1 MMLSVHNS
9 MGDSLKFSLPAW
21 LDVDRVEAENGTR
34 LSLNSLGAFPLSGRL
49 EQDNARDTRLNLNPS
64 NTTFFGDSQRTVI

>member
-9 MGDSLKFSLPAW
+9 IGDSLKFSLPAW

-34 LSLNSLGAFPLSGRL
+34 LFLNSLSAFPLSGRL
-49 EQDNARDTRLNLNPS
+49 ERDSARDTHLNLNPS
-64 NTTFFGDSQRTVI
+64 STTFCCDSQRTVI